1 MNLWRGSDNKLWKE
15 TVMRGTVLWK
25 LGNKLTKRNTLTAP
39 MKKILKQYFDSVKSC
54 DDVHK

>member
-1 MNLWRGSDNKLWKE
+1 L
-15 TVMRGTVLWK
+15 RGTVLCK